1 LSRADVFAEK
11 ILKKYLMVDRIL
23 PSNGYRWFNDNGAGD
38 YAGRPNNASFPTVR
52 KYNQIDYGGLGA
64 VATWFGVPIRNAKA
78 SNFLVAYAVR
88 KISVP
93 SFVAWVAQLVGTFN
107 DEAASRSWDAGW
119 AVAGGADY
127 EATATGLVKEIFD
140 KGDDKNIKLWPNL
153 QPPDNHVAESELTD
167 LDEQFVSPGFTEMDA
182 P

>member
-52 KYNQIDYGGLGA
+52 KYNQVDYGGLSA
-64 VATWFGVPIRNAKA
+64 VATWFGVPTRTAKA
-78 SNFLVAYAVR
+78 SNFLVAYAARRIGVH
-88 KISVP
+88 P
-93 SFVAWVAQLVGTFN
+93 VAAWIAQAVGTFN
-107 DEAASRSWDAGW
+107 DEAASRSWGAGW
-119 AVAGGADY
+119 EVAGGVDY
-127 EATATGLVKEIFD
+127 ELTASELVKEIFD
-140 KGDDKNIKLWPNL
+140 KGDDKNMKLWPNP
-153 QPPDNHVAESELTD
+153 QPPDNHVGESKLIN